1 MSGTWG
7 NVVRNVG
14 ARKQTIHAELGG
26 HHGWFC
32 AGKSKR
38 EQREEIDSE
47 PGGMTF
53 HNVYSIVCER
63 DTGERARTR
72 QHVFHFDGS
81 QWKGCRSNCNLV
93 RDHDEA
99 QQAEKHVTTTGA
111 NVLERGA

>member
-53 HNVYSIVCER
+53 HNVYGIVCER

-81 QWKGCRSNCNLV
+81 QWKGGNDRGE
-93 RDHDEA
+93 RTRTWG
-99 QQAEKHVTTTGA
+99 VTCP
-111 NVLERGA
+111 ERGRTCAFMKTKDS